1 MKDYWKWLLLIP
13 VIAVA
18 VVAGYLITSWLSES
32 ESTSADESGSQNQAV
47 ELEVSQKQDIISKA
61 QALVDKNPAD
71 AQALKSLGDAYLE
84 LGLLQSESGDVN
96 GSFRSYKS
104 AADAY
109 QGYLNLVP
117 QDADVRI
124 DLGYTYYNLLMFEVA
139 ERELRAVTEAA
150 PSNQRGWHVYG
161 VVLNR
166 MEKSDEAI
174 AAWQHSYDL
183 DPNSTIGQESKQ
195 FMEQASTGQLQ
206 MP

>member
-13 VIAVA
+13 IIAGAVI
-18 VVAGYLITSWLSES
+18 AGYLITGWLSQGDGG
-32 ESTSADESGSQNQAV
+32 SATDTGVQNQAIQ
-47 ELEVSQKQDIISKA
+47 LEISDKQQVIDKTK
-61 QALVDKNPAD
+61 ALVAND
-71 AQALKSLGDAYLE
+71 ASDTLALENLGNAYLE
-84 LGLLQSESGDVN
+84 LGMLQTEDGDVN
-96 GSFRSYKS
+96 GSFRSYKA

-109 QGYLNLVP
+109 QRYLQLMP
-117 QDADVRI
+117 DDADVRI

-139 ERELRAVTEAA
+139 ERELKAVTEAA

-166 MEKSDEAI
+166 LEKTDEAK

-195 FMEQASTGQLQ
+195 FMEQAGSGMLRA
-206 MP
+206 P